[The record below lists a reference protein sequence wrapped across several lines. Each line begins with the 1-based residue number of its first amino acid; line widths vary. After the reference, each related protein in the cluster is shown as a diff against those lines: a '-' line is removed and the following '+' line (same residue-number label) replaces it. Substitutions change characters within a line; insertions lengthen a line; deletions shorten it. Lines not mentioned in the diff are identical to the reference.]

1 MNTHSKIETSSDED
15 IEAFLE
21 ANHDEVAAKL
31 EEARLEIENG
41 KTVPFESLEVFLAEA
56 RRRTGIR

>member
-1 MNTHSKIETSSDED
+1 MNAHSKLETPSDED
-15 IEAFLE
+15 VEAFLE

-41 KTVPFESLEVFLAEA
+41 QSVPFESLESFLAEA